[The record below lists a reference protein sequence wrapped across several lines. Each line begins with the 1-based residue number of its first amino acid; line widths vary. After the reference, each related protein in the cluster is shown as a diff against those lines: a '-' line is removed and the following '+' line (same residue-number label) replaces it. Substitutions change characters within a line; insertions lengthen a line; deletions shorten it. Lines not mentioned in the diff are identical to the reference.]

1 MNEDGTTYDDSSN
14 TDVEDVVLLP
24 SKMVINISSSD
35 ALQMSMTKG
44 CLEVLTNLGKVSRCY
59 CLLLEWVKGGG
70 MGRVGWN
77 GNC

>member
-59 CLLLEWVKGGG
+59 CLSLEWVKGVEWVGFSG
-70 MGRVGWN
+70 MGIV
-77 GNC
+77 